1 MYLADEGG
9 EGGGAGEGQPA
20 GSPAPA
26 DGAFQMPEKF
36 TGKSP
41 EDIAK
46 AYAEL
51 EKEYGKK
58 SGQSVDYNKIGELI
72 DNKLT
77 NFRPSKE
84 ETLTPDEAETNKRNQ
99 EYAKSIGLATVD
111 DVNKA
116 RDEGYKKAMLQLT
129 ATQLETKFDGKDG
142 RPAFKAQ
149 EIAEWITSGQAPE
162 YLKGAP
168 LEAVYEAR
176 FSKEITD
183 WKIAQALKGNRAPI
197 VPKGGPKA
205 PPGTPDT
212 SKMTEDQ
219 RKAHLKSQIE
229 AGAYDN

>member
-1 MYLADEGG
+1 MYLADPDPAGGG
-9 EGGGAGEGQPA
+9 EGEPA
-20 GSPAPA
+20 GDPAPTPSG
-26 DGAFQMPEKF
+26 DNFQMPEKF
-36 TGKSP
+36 AGKSA
-41 EDIAK
+41 EDVAK

-84 ETLTPDEAETNKRNQ
+84 ETLTPDEAETNQRNKD
-99 EYAKSIGLATVD
+99 YAKSIGLATVD
-111 DVNKA
+111 DVKRA
-116 RDEGYKKAMLQLT
+116 EEEGYKKAMLQLT

-142 RPAFKAQ
+142 RPAFKAK

-197 VPKGGPKA
+197 VPKGGPKP
-205 PPGTPDT
+205 PPGTPDL
-212 SKMTEDQ
+212 SKMTEAQ
-219 RKAHLKSQIE
+219 RREHLRGQIE
-229 AGAYDN
+229 AGVYE